1 MMNKN
6 NSQQPENKFDEQ
18 NIRSLEDADTIK
30 AVLFWICL
38 IVSIGLAVLVLV
50 YLLNAFTK
58 EAVVTA
64 ASLILILTAMELNR
78 RGRVQFAVG
87 IVAVILVL
95 TVTALTTIGQ
105 GIHDIGIIAYPAIL
119 LIAGLIM
126 RRRSV
131 LLLTILTI
139 VCTGWLVFGDMYG
152 LYKPAPPTHGITTDF
167 LLVTGTLVVT
177 AVFVQ
182 MLANTLNKNLVL
194 RSKDMQKRLG
204 TERALR
210 EAETMYRAL
219 VEQTTVVTYRD
230 TADLE
235 GSPLYISPQ
244 IEKLIG
250 YTAEEWT
257 SKPGFWQALVHPD
270 DLLKVVGVVEQYI
283 TTGKRT
289 ISEYRLRAKDGRWVW
304 VRDEAVVI
312 KDDAGN
318 PQFVHGVYIDITE
331 QKEAE
336 LKLKQR
342 EAILGAVAETAQLL
356 LKSGNWRDEINLI
369 LKLLGEATGA
379 SHVYIFENHP
389 GLEGVMLS
397 SQRYE
402 WAAPGVIPEL
412 NNPVYQNTR
421 LIPTT
426 PGLEDWYS
434 NLGNGRSFYGSRKQY
449 PRYWKKVFA
458 ERGLKTLLDVP
469 VLVNGSWWGIIG
481 FDDFVNEMPWSQA
494 EIDALVAAAGNL
506 GTAISRQQSDASLHA
521 SEEKFQLAFHRTFV
535 PMLISRASDQMILDA
550 NQAFCNGAGYTREE
564 VVGQS
569 VLSLNLWVN
578 KEDQLRHTQV
588 LAEQGHAEEFKAEFR
603 RKSGE
608 TGVALIS
615 AITVHLGDE
624 LCLLHTL
631 YDISKI
637 EELLNQLKSKNE
649 ELQNFTYT
657 VSHDLKAPLV
667 TISGFLGYLAQDA
680 KKGDTERVARDILRI
695 NDAVTRMQR
704 LLSELLELSRIGRLM
719 NPPETVPFKEIV
731 DDALGVIEGRL
742 EEKQVQVKVEADL
755 SSVYG
760 DRARLV
766 QVVQNLVDNAAKFM
780 GEQEN
785 PLIEIGVDRSNNEHV
800 FFVRDNG
807 IGIETEQHDR
817 IFGLFNKLDANTEG
831 TGIGLALV
839 KRIVE
844 VHGGRIWVESEGLGK
859 GTTFHFTLAD
869 RQGTRI

>member
-1 MMNKN
+1 MNKN
-6 NSQQPENKFDEQ
+6 NSQQPENKFDEPS
-18 NIRSLEDADTIK
+18 IRSLEDADTIK
-30 AVLFWICL
+30 ADLFWICL

-58 EAVVTA
+58 EAVVTI
-64 ASLILILTAMELNR
+64 ASLILIITAMELNR

-95 TVTALTTIGQ
+95 TVTALATIGQ

-119 LIAGLIM
+119 LIASLLM

-131 LLLTILTI
+131 MLLAILTI

-167 LLVTGTLVVT
+167 LLVTGILVVT
-177 AVFVQ
+177 AIFVQ
-182 MLANTLNKNLVL
+182 MLATTLHKSLVL
-194 RSKDMQKRLG
+194 GSKDLQKRPG
-204 TERALR
+204 AERALR

-257 SKPGFWQALVHPD
+257 SKPGFWQDLVHPE
-270 DLLKVVGVVEQYI
+270 DLPQVVGVVEQYI

-289 ISEYRLRAKDGRWVW
+289 ISEYRMQAKDGHWVW

-389 GLEGVMLS
+389 GADGVMLS

-412 NNPVYQNTR
+412 NNPVYQDTR
-421 LIPTT
+421 LIPTV

-434 NLGNGRSFYGSRKQY
+434 NLSNGRAFYGSRKQY
-449 PRYWKKVFA
+449 PRYWEKVFD

-469 VLVNGSWWGIIG
+469 IFVNGMWWGIIG
-481 FDDFVNEMPWSQA
+481 FDDFVNEMLWSQA

-506 GTAISRQQSDASLHA
+506 GTAISRQQSDASLRA

-535 PMLISRASDQMILDA
+535 PMLISRASDQMILDT
-550 NQAFCNGAGYTREE
+550 NQAFCKGIGYTREE
-564 VVGQS
+564 VVGRF

-578 KEDQLRHTQV
+578 REDQLQHTQV

-615 AITVHLGDE
+615 AITIHLGDE

-637 EELLNQLKSKNE
+637 EDLLNELKSKNE

-680 KKGDTERVARDILRI
+680 KKGDTARVDKDILRI
-695 NDAVTRMQR
+695 TDAVTKMQR
-704 LLSELLELSRIGRLM
+704 LLNELLELSRIGRIM
-719 NPPETVPFKEIV
+719 NPPVVVPLKEIV
-731 DDALGVIEGRL
+731 DEALSVVEGRL
-742 EEKQVQVKVEADL
+742 EEKQVQVRVEADL
-755 SSVYG
+755 PSVYG

-766 QVVQNLVDNAAKFM
+766 QVIQNLVDNAAKFM
-780 GEQEN
+780 GAQEN
-785 PLIEIGVDRSNNEHV
+785 PLVEIGVDRSNSECV

-807 IGIETEQHDR
+807 SGIEPEQHER
-817 IFGLFNKLDANTEG
+817 VFGLFNKLDANTEG

-844 VHGGRIWVESEGLGK
+844 VHGGKIWIESDGLGK
-859 GTTFHFTLAD
+859 GTTFRFTLAD
-869 RQGTRI
+869 RQGTRT